1 MNFLLAPMAEI
12 SHRAL
17 RELIEDFGGCD
28 AYFSEMISAGAL
40 LAGGPFEKWYTD
52 PGPKPEKCVF
62 QLVGTDSEQISRAAA
77 VLDRLD
83 CAGID
88 INMGCSAPLI
98 RKQGAGAAWMASID
112 RAGELISR
120 VRPLIKRR
128 LSVKLRIGFQD
139 DFEYL
144 VRFCRCLE
152 EAGTELITLHPRTVT
167 EKFKR
172 LARWEYVG
180 ALRQELSIPVAGNGD
195 IACAED
201 LVRRAAGPCDA
212 VMVGRAAVRQPWI
225 FAEARKIEE
234 NRDMFPNKK
243 STPLRGVD
251 EKNLNVPAQENSI
264 VCDNSRPP
272 LGGRA
277 RRAGSV
283 PENELCP
290 QGRALSPQ
298 TGFVPE
304 SELCPQGRAL
314 SLKPSSVPETGL
326 RFLELLARYQ
336 PPEFHISR
344 ARRFFGFFCDNLKW
358 GNYLKN
364 KINREDSL
372 SSIERVWREY
382 FKDNES

>member
-1 MNFLLAPMAEI
+1 MNFLMAPMAEL
-12 SHRAL
+12 SHRVL

-52 PGPKPEKCVF
+52 PGPDPEKCVF
-62 QLVGTDSEQISRAAA
+62 QLVGSDSGQISLAAA
-77 VLDRLD
+77 ILDRLD

-120 VRPLIKRR
+120 VRQVVKRR

-139 DFEYL
+139 DLEYL
-144 VRFCRCLE
+144 VRFCRRLE
-152 EAGTELITLHPRTVT
+152 EAGTELITLHPRTVS

-225 FAEARKIEE
+225 FAEAKEQIANSGEQIV
-234 NRDMFPNKK
+234 K
-243 STPLRGVD
+243 SKEQIAKSYGQMANSNEQIVNSKEQMTKSKEQIAMSVDRGAI
-251 EKNLNVPAQENSI
+251 NL
-264 VCDNSRPP
+264 
-272 LGGRA
+272 L
-277 RRAGSV
+277 
-283 PENELCP
+283 
-290 QGRALSPQ
+290 
-298 TGFVPE
+298 
-304 SELCPQGRAL
+304 
-314 SLKPSSVPETGL
+314 ETGL

-336 PPEFHISR
+336 PPEFFVSR
-344 ARRFFGFFCDNLKW
+344 AKRFFGFFCDNLKW

-372 SSIERVWREY
+372 SGIERVWREY
-382 FKDNES
+382 FAGNGEEN

>member
-1 MNFLLAPMAEI
+1 MDFFLAPMAEL

-40 LAGGPFEKWYTD
+40 LAGGPFEKWYID
-52 PGPKPEKCVF
+52 NAPKPEKLIF
-62 QLVGTDSEQISRAAA
+62 QLVGSDSGQISKAAA
-77 VLDRLD
+77 ILDRLD

-98 RKQGAGAAWMASID
+98 RKQGAGASWMASID
-112 RAGELISR
+112 RAGELVSR
-120 VRPLIKRR
+120 VRPLVKRR

-144 VRFCRCLE
+144 VRFCRRLE
-152 EAGTELITLHPRTVT
+152 EAGTELITLHPRTVR

-195 IACAED
+195 IARAED
-201 LVRRAAGPCDA
+201 LVQRAAGPCDA
-212 VMVGRAAVRQPWI
+212 VMVGRAAVRQPWV

-234 NRDMFPNKK
+234 NRALSPVL
-243 STPLRGVD
+243 S
-251 EKNLNVPAQENSI
+251 
-264 VCDNSRPP
+264 
-272 LGGRA
+272 
-277 RRAGSV
+277 SV
-283 PENELCP
+283 PKNELCP
-290 QGRALSPQ
+290 QEQALPSRA
-298 TGFVPE
+298 
-304 SELCPQGRAL
+304 
-314 SLKPSSVPETGL
+314 SSVPETGL

-336 PPEFHISR
+336 PPEFFVSR
-344 ARRFFGFFCDNLKW
+344 AKRFFGFFCDNLKW

-364 KINREDSL
+364 KINRENTL
-372 SSIERVWREY
+372 SGIERAWKKY
-382 FKDNES
+382 FNENED